1 MSGAWAIQ
9 RATRKSG
16 WIDTIWSGAVGLVSI
31 CVAAA
36 ATGGQRRF
44 LVLALVLVWSSRLAL
59 HIARRTRGGGDDP
72 RYAQMMRDWGDAGPR
87 KLFAFLQ
94 WQALAGWTLV
104 LAVALASNSPAPFPG
119 IGDWFGCVLAIAGIA
134 IEAVADAQLTSWRR
148 IAAAGRVCDVGLWG
162 HSRHPNY
169 FGEWL
174 FWLGVSTLAIDLSGA
189 WAIGLVAL
197 LAPLQMYWLLTR
209 ASGIPPLE
217 AHMLRTRGPAYEVYM
232 RRTPAFFSANTR
244 ALENAGYLTATL
256 TPRLSNALMSGLSLP
271 LQSVGISTLRSSRS
285 VSE

>member
-134 IEAVADAQLTSWRR
+134 IEAVADALERLPEIDYLVIVAGGRRRDAHRPGGNDGRHGMLVDHLADRVFQQDDELIERLDLTLKLH
-148 IAAAGRVCDVGLWG
+148 AVHKVDGY
-162 HSRHPNY
+162 RHP
-169 FGEWL
+169 
-174 FWLGVSTLAIDLSGA
+174 VLAQRVQKRVL
-189 WAIGLVAL
+189 
-197 LAPLQMYWLLTR
+197 
-209 ASGIPPLE
+209 
-217 AHMLRTRGPAYEVYM
+217 
-232 RRTPAFFSANTR
+232 
-244 ALENAGYLTATL
+244 
-256 TPRLSNALMSGLSLP
+256 
-271 LQSVGISTLRSSRS
+271 
-285 VSE
+285 